1 MIKLTQKQIDEI
13 FSHARRELPDECCGL
28 LGGRERFASS
38 VYKLKNIALNPLVE
52 YEAAPEELFRAQK
65 LMRERGEH
73 LIGIYHSHPRAAE
86 PFPSQTDIERAF
98 YPDAVYFIVGFAQ
111 NTPVLRAF
119 HIFEKERR
127 WSPAAFEVVER

>member
-1 MIKLTQKQIDEI
+1 MIKLTQKQIEEI

-28 LGGRERFASS
+28 LGGRDDFVNS
-38 VYKLKNIALNPLVE
+38 VYQLKNTAAKPLVE

-65 LMRERGEH
+65 QMREQGEN

-98 YPDAVYFIVGFAQ
+98 YTEVCYFIVGFALK
-111 NTPVLRAF
+111 TPVLRAF
-119 HIFEKERR
+119 RIYENERR
-127 WSPAAFEVVER
+127 WEDAEFVVIE

>member
-1 MIKLTQKQIDEI
+1 MKLTQKQIEEI
-13 FSHARRELPDECCGL
+13 FAHARQELPYECCGL
-28 LGGRERFASS
+28 FGGRDNHVSS
-38 VYKLKNIALNPLVE
+38 VYKFKNVAVNPLVE

-65 LMRERGEH
+65 LMRERGER

-98 YPDAVYFIVGFAQ
+98 YPEAIYFIVGFAQ

-119 HIFEKERR
+119 RIFEYEPR
-127 WSPAAFEVVER
+127 WMPAGFEIAEP